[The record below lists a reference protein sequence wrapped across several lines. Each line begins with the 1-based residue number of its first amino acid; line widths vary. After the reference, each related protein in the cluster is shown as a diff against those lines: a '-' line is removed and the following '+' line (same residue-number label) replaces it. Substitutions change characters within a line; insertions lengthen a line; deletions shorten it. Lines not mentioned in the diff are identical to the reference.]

1 MELEPSA
8 AIAAEFVAGVGV
20 AVATAV
26 GGGVAADGA
35 ATGVGGAAAAVG
47 GVAAVVDGAAAAV
60 EGAAAAVL
68 AESVRDVAGF
78 ENMVNGF

>member
-1 MELEPSA
+1 MEPKPSA

-26 GGGVAADGA
+26 GGGVAANGTGA
-35 ATGVGGAAAAVG
+35 AVGGAAAAVVSAAAVG
-47 GVAAVVDGAAAAV
+47 GAVAAVDGAV
-60 EGAAAAVL
+60 AAVL

>member
-8 AIAAEFVAGVGV
+8 AIAAEFVTGVGV

-35 ATGVGGAAAAVG
+35 VAAVG
-47 GVAAVVDGAAAAV
+47 GTAAAV
-60 EGAAAAVL
+60 EGTAAAVL
-68 AESVRDVAGF
+68 AESVREVAGF